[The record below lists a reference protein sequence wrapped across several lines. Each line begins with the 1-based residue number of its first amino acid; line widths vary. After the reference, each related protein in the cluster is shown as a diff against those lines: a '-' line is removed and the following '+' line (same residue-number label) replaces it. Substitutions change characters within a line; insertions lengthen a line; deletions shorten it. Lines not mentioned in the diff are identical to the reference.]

1 MIKKKRVAAICK
13 SHKHVMIQTTRDN
26 TQWIG
31 DGGAMYILAGIE
43 PMSAEGLASMLDYS
57 EKDFTAIRFS
67 EIHASEELFSDNND
81 DMQIKDAP
89 KRVIIKN
96 AEYLIFETETD
107 LIIINGAY
115 LKPIDTDDQTT
126 YHLRTVS
133 DGTTCLCVKKGFLPE
148 AVILGV
154 KFENKALEDWFSEI
168 AGIVGA
174 VQTKYMT
181 RREPS
186 WSGQDLQMAFGDCE
200 E

>member
-13 SHKHVMIQTTRDN
+13 SHKRVMMQTTRDN

-31 DGGAMYILAGIE
+31 DGGAMYILAGIA
-43 PMSAEGLASMLDYS
+43 PMSAESLASMLDYS
-57 EKDFTAIRFS
+57 EKDFTTIHFS

-126 YHLRTVS
+126 YHMRKLS

-154 KFENKALEDWFSEI
+154 NFDNKALEDWFNEI
-168 AGIVGA
+168 AGIVGS

-181 RREPS
+181 RREGMPKEL
-186 WSGQDLQMAFGDCE
+186 DLQMTLEDGE

>member
-13 SHKHVMIQTTRDN
+13 SHKRVMMQTTHDN

-57 EKDFTAIRFS
+57 EKDLTTIRFS

-81 DMQIKDAP
+81 DMQVKDAP

-126 YHLRTVS
+126 YHMRKLS

-154 KFENKALEDWFSEI
+154 NFDNKALENWFNEI

-181 RREPS
+181 RREGMPEES
-186 WSGQDLQMAFGDCE
+186 NLQMAFEDGE